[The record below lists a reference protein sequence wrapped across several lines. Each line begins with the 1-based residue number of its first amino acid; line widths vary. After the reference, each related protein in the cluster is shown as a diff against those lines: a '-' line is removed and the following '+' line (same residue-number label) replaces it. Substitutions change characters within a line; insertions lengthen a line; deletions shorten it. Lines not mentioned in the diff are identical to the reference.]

1 MSRKSS
7 CERNW
12 SKQFGRF
19 KNLKSAQIKYNIYRH
34 YSEFLTRLSLSLAL
48 SFKSVFILK
57 YRCFNLDPI
66 VWHSGKLPTPNSLE
80 RIQPH
85 WYLCLR
91 LNTKYLTIGHRNTPY
106 TTSAW
111 SSCAV
116 TLWNIAQSPKIK
128 WRGVHST
135 LWKKNEHIA
144 RFLEKK
150 YYILVDYFVFM

>member
-34 YSEFLTRLSLSLAL
+34 FSEFFTSRSLAL
-48 SFKSVFILK
+48 SFKSVFVLK

-66 VWHSGKLPTPNSLE
+66 VWHSGKLPTPNSFE

-91 LNTKYLTIGHRNTPY
+91 MNTKYLTIGHRNTPY

-116 TLWNIAQSPKIK
+116 TLWNIAQSRKIK

-135 LWKKNEHIA
+135 LWKKNEYIA